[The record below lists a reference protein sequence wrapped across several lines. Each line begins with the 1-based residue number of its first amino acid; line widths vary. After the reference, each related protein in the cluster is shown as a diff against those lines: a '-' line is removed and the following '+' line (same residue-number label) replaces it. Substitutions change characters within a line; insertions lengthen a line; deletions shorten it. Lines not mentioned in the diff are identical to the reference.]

1 MGDYVLAHQR
11 FSPRSAMAGVMPYVG
26 SVADDAGRRVMR
38 RSVAA
43 ALVAAICWT
52 GSALAQTQPEALA
65 LLQRMYTATQ
75 KLNYA
80 GTFIYQYGDHSETSR
95 VTRLVENGTIYERVE
110 TLDGVPR
117 EIVRVNEEVK
127 WYLPTTMTL
136 KIDRKQV
143 VQAVPGHAARP
154 DPVPRRATTTSARAS
169 PNASPATTAS
179 RSCSSPRTACATP
192 TSSGPTSATGMLVKA
207 KTFNEK
213 GEPLEQFFFTDLR
226 IGGRIDKEAVR
237 SKYAGKNGT
246 WRVENLA
253 MNEAN
258 LAASG
263 WLMKSLPPGYSK
275 VTEMQG
281 SFGGVP
287 SVAHIVL
294 SDGLAAVSIFIEPMA
309 DRPQPP
315 QLGLSRKGAMN
326 VYTRR
331 VEDSLVTVVGE
342 MPAEGVRFIANQVEY
357 RKPN

>member
-1 MGDYVLAHQR
+1 
-11 FSPRSAMAGVMPYVG
+11 
-26 SVADDAGRRVMR
+26 MR
-38 RSVAA
+38 RIATATLVVAA
-43 ALVAAICWT
+43 ACWT
-52 GSALAQTQPEALA
+52 GAALAQSQPDALT

-75 KLNYA
+75 KLNYS

-95 VTRLVENGTIYERVE
+95 VTRLVDHGTIYERVE

-117 EIVRVNEEVK
+117 EIVRVNDEVK
-127 WYLPTTMTL
+127 WYLPTTMTV

-143 VQAVPGHAARP
+143 AKPFPGMLP
-154 DPVPRRATTTSARAS
+154 DQIQSIGAYYNVRKGESERIAGYDCQSIVLEPKDSMRYAHKLWADV
-169 PNASPATTAS
+169 
-179 RSCSSPRTACATP
+179 
-192 TSSGPTSATGMLVKA
+192 GTGMLVKA
-207 KTFNEK
+207 KTYNEK

-226 IGGRIDKEAVR
+226 IGGRIERDAVR

-253 MNEAN
+253 MNEVN

-263 WLMKSLPPGYSK
+263 WLVKSLPAGYSK

-294 SDGLAAVSIFIEPMA
+294 SDGLAAASIFIEPMA

-331 VEDSLVTVVGE
+331 VEEFLVTVVGE